1 VPPMASVGS
10 ELGRRCC
17 LFSPDLPKRENRALY
32 GETLVYKS
40 TISNIDFHPI
50 VKGQLHCF
58 KIMCSWIIAQFLL
71 CNSTSPIIPMYNL
84 SIKK

>member
-10 ELGRRCC
+10 ELGSRCR
-17 LFSPDLPKRENRALY
+17 LAKFLADLPKRENRALC

-40 TISNIDFHPI
+40 TISNIDLHPI
-50 VKGQLHCF
+50 VKGQLLCF

-71 CNSTSPIIPMYNL
+71 CNSTSPIILVYNL
-84 SIKK
+84 SI